1 MTAVPAAFSAA
12 YDFTLDDFQVAG
24 IDALEAGRSVLV
36 AAPTGSGKTIVGEF
50 ATWSALRDRGKCFY
64 TTPIK
69 ALSNQKHAELSARYG
84 AARVGLLTGDRS
96 INGEAPV
103 VVMTTEVLRNML
115 YEQSATLGGLRS
127 VVLDEVHYLADRER
141 GAVWEEVI
149 IQLPAAVQLACLSA
163 TVSNAEEFGAWLS
176 DVRLGCEVVISERR
190 PVPLDH
196 HYAIGRDLHL
206 MFNGRRSRS
215 PAPSTERGTGQLP
228 SGPGPDGRGDRGGRR
243 SQRATRAGGVPNPEV
258 VMLERQAARQR
269 RARGRRGG
277 HTGVSLRP
285 PRRSEL
291 VEQLARRDW
300 LPAIVF
306 IFSRA
311 GCDQAVGHLVGDGV
325 RLTTDEECAEI
336 RRLGRE
342 LTADTDASDLRALG
356 FGWLSDALERGIACH
371 HAGMVPVLKEL
382 VEALFVRGLVKVC
395 FATETLALGIN
406 MPARTVAIEQLEKW
420 NGQQHELLTPGQFT
434 QLTGR
439 AGRRGLDTVG
449 HAVVSYQRQLQF
461 PTVAALVG
469 QRVEPLR
476 SSFTPTY
483 NMAVNLLRRRTLDE
497 CEALLEQSFAQYQA
511 TAAVARSTEKIAEN
525 RGALA
530 GYAEHLA
537 SDRGDVDEY
546 LALRRELRDLERSGA
561 KQRRQERRR
570 AVLNVLEGLT
580 EGDVVTLADDG
591 VGAVVGEAG
600 SARAQVVTDDR
611 RLIRLHPQRYRRPPI
626 VVGRI
631 DLPPSGGPRQSS
643 YRRMVA
649 EALAGTAPRPATGDA
664 DGTSADAAR
673 AARIEQLQVAV
684 RDHPV
689 HADANRAE
697 IERWASRYDEL
708 DGSTRALQ
716 RDVDRRTGS
725 LARELRRI
733 VSVLTELGYLEDAAG
748 SPRPTPDGLRLAG
761 LYADT
766 DLLLAECL
774 RSGVLDDLDGAD
786 LAAVISVFTHET
798 RSRDV
803 PPVWFPSPTVEVRVG
818 RVEQIW
824 EQLAG
829 RERSAGLEPTRA
841 PDPGLAAQVW
851 QWAQGADLDD
861 VLAGTALTGG
871 DFVRGVRQIMDL
883 CRQLGAAHADT
894 TVGTRARQVADQLR
908 RGVVAAA

>member
-1 MTAVPAAFSAA
+1 MTDVPAAFAAA
-12 YDFTLDDFQVAG
+12 YRFALDDFQIAG
-24 IDALEAGRSVLV
+24 IGALEAGRSVLV
-36 AAPTGSGKTIVGEF
+36 AAPTGSGKTVVGEF
-50 ATWSALRDRGKCFY
+50 ATWSALRDGGKCFY

-69 ALSNQKHAELSARYG
+69 ALSNQKHADLAARYG

-96 INGEAPV
+96 INGDAPV

-115 YEQSATLGGLRS
+115 YEQSATLAGLRS

-163 TVSNAEEFGAWLS
+163 TVSNAEEFGAWLG

-196 HYAIGRDLHL
+196 HYAIGRDLHP
-206 MFNGRRSRS
+206 MFRSGHR
-215 PAPSTERGTGQLP
+215 A
-228 SGPGPDGRGDRGGRR
+228 GGRQDTGG
-243 SQRATRAGGVPNPEV
+243 QRRAQARRAAGGVPNPEV
-258 VMLERQAARQR
+258 VMLERQASRQR
-269 RARGRRGG
+269 RARGRKGG
-277 HTGVSLRP
+277 YGGVRLRS

-291 VEQLARRDW
+291 VAELVRRDW

-325 RLTTDEECAEI
+325 RLTTDAERVEI
-336 RRLGRE
+336 RRLSRE
-342 LTADTDASDLRALG
+342 LTAATDARDLQALG
-356 FGWLSDALERGIACH
+356 FGWLSDALARGIACH

-382 VEALFVRGLVKVC
+382 VEALFVRNLVKVC

-449 HAVVSYQRQLQF
+449 HAVVSYQRQIPF

-483 NMAVNLLRRRTLDE
+483 NMAANLLRRRTLDE
-497 CEALLEQSFAQYQA
+497 CGALLEQSFAQYQA
-511 TAAVARSTEKIAEN
+511 TAAVARSARQIAEHQE
-525 RGALA
+525 ALA
-530 GYAEHLA
+530 GYAQHLV
-537 SDRGDVDEY
+537 SELGDVDDY

-570 AVLNVLEGLT
+570 AVLDVLEGLT

-591 VGAVVGEAG
+591 VGAVVGAAG
-600 SARAQVVTDDR
+600 TARAQVVTDDR
-611 RLIRLHPQRYRRPPI
+611 RLVRLHPQQYRRPPV

-643 YRRMVA
+643 YRRTVA
-649 EALAGTAPRPATGDA
+649 QALAATAPPSTPD
-664 DGTSADAAR
+664 DGEGGSADAAR
-673 AARIEQLQVAV
+673 AARIEQLQDAV
-684 RDHPV
+684 RAHPV
-689 HADANRAE
+689 HADEGRADL
-697 IERWASRYDEL
+697 ERWASRYDDL
-708 DGSTRALQ
+708 DRRTRALQ

-733 VSVLTELGYLEDAAG
+733 VSVLTELGYLDGAADTP
-748 SPRPTPDGLRLAG
+748 SPTLEGLRLAG

-766 DLLLAECL
+766 DLLLAECV
-774 RSGVLDDLDGAD
+774 RSGVLDDLDGDD
-786 LAAVISVFTHET
+786 LAAVVSVFTHET

-803 PPVWFPSPTVEVRVG
+803 PPVWFPTPTVETRVG
-818 RVEQIW
+818 RVEEVW
-824 EQLAG
+824 ERLAG
-829 RERSAGLEPTRA
+829 LERSAGLEPMRA
-841 PDPGLAAQVW
+841 PDPGVVAQVW

-871 DFVRGVRQIMDL
+871 DLVRGVKQIADL
-883 CRQLGAAHADT
+883 CRQIGAAYAAT
-894 TVGTRARQVADQLR
+894 PLGTRARRVADQLL

>member
-1 MTAVPAAFSAA
+1 MSAAPAAFAAA
-12 YDFTLDDFQVAG
+12 YDFAFDDFQVAG
-24 IDALEAGRSVLV
+24 IGALESGRSVLV

-50 ATWSALRDRGKCFY
+50 ATWSALRDGGKCFY

-69 ALSNQKHAELSARYG
+69 ALSNQKHADLAARYG

-96 INGEAPV
+96 INGEAPI

-115 YEQSATLGGLRS
+115 YEQSRTLHGLQS

-163 TVSNAEEFGAWLS
+163 TVSNAEEFGAWLA

-196 HYAIGRDLHL
+196 HYAIGRDLHA
-206 MFNGRRSRS
+206 MFKARRGGNGR
-215 PAPSTERGTGQLP
+215 
-228 SGPGPDGRGDRGGRR
+228 
-243 SQRATRAGGVPNPEV
+243 GVPNADV

-277 HTGVSLRP
+277 YAGVRLRP
-285 PRRSEL
+285 PRRSDL
-291 VEQLARRDW
+291 VGQLARRDW

-311 GCDQAVGHLVGDGV
+311 GCDQAVSQLVGDGV
-325 RLTTDEECAEI
+325 RLTTDDERAEI

-342 LTADTDASDLRALG
+342 FTADTDTRDLEALG
-356 FGWLSDALERGIACH
+356 FAWLSDALDRGIACH

-420 NGQQHELLTPGQFT
+420 TGHQHEMLTPGQFA

-439 AGRRGLDTVG
+439 AGRRGLDAVG
-449 HAVVSYQRQLQF
+449 HAVVSYQRQIPF
-461 PTVAALVG
+461 ATVATLVG

-483 NMAVNLLRRRTLDE
+483 NMAVNLLRRRSLAA

-511 TAAVARSTEKIAEN
+511 TVAVAQSTEQIAQNQE
-525 RGALA
+525 ALA
-530 GYAEHLA
+530 GYAEHLV

-546 LALRRELRDLERSGA
+546 LALRRQLRDLERSGA
-561 KQRRQERRR
+561 RQRREERRR
-570 AVLNVLEGLT
+570 AVLDVLESLD

-591 VGAVVGEAG
+591 VGAVVGAAG

-611 RLIRLHPQRYRRPPI
+611 RLIRLHPQHYRHPPV

-631 DLPPSGGPRQSS
+631 DLPASGGPRQAA
-643 YRRMVA
+643 YRRRVA
-649 EALAGTAPRPATGDA
+649 EALAGTTRPPAPAA
-664 DGTSADAAR
+664 DGTAGVDR
-673 AARIEQLQVAV
+673 AARIERLRSSL

-689 HADANRAE
+689 HRDERRAD
-697 IERWASRYDEL
+697 IERWASRYEDLERR
-708 DGSTRALQ
+708 TRALQ
-716 RDVDRRTGS
+716 RDVDRQTGS
-725 LARELRRI
+725 LARQLRRI
-733 VSVLTELGYLEDAAG
+733 VSVLRELGYLEGDAT
-748 SPRPTPDGLRLAG
+748 SPQPTSEGLRLAA

-766 DLLLAECL
+766 DLLLTECV
-774 RSGVLDDLDGAD
+774 RDGALDDVDGAD
-786 LAAVISVFTHET
+786 LAALLSVFVHES
-798 RSRDV
+798 RSRDASAA
-803 PPVWFPSPTVEVRVG
+803 WYPSDSV
-818 RVEQIW
+818 
-824 EQLAG
+824 
-829 RERSAGLEPTRA
+829 RERVDRIERLWDRLADRERAAGLEPTRA
-841 PDPGLAAQVW
+841 PDAGLSAQVW
-851 QWAQGADLDD
+851 QWAHGADLDD
-861 VLAGTALTGG
+861 VLAGSAITGG
-871 DFVRGVRQIMDL
+871 DFVRGVRQIADL
-883 CRQLGAAHADT
+883 CRQIGAAYT
-894 TVGTRARQVADQLR
+894 GTSLGSRARRVGDQLL
-908 RGVVAAA
+908 RGVVAAG

>member
-50 ATWSALRDRGKCFY
+50 ATWSALRDGGKCFY

-69 ALSNQKHAELSARYG
+69 ALSNQKHADLSARYG

-96 INGEAPV
+96 VNGEAPI

-196 HYAIGRDLHL
+196 HYAIGRDLHT
-206 MFNGRRSRS
+206 MFRVRRGPSAASSTEQGSVGRRVNGR
-215 PAPSTERGTGQLP
+215 
-228 SGPGPDGRGDRGGRR
+228 
-243 SQRATRAGGVPNPEV
+243 VPNPEV

-277 HTGVSLRP
+277 HAGVRLRP

-325 RLTTDEECAEI
+325 RLTTDQERAEI
-336 RRLGRE
+336 RRLSRE
-342 LTADTDASDLRALG
+342 LTAETDARDLQALG
-356 FGWLSDALERGIACH
+356 FDWLSDALERGIACH

-420 NGQQHELLTPGQFT
+420 DGQQHELLTPGQFA
-434 QLTGR
+434 QLAGR
-439 AGRRGLDTVG
+439 AGRRGLDTIG
-449 HAVVSYQRQLQF
+449 HVVVSYQRQIQF
-461 PTVAALVG
+461 PMVAALVG
-469 QRVEPLR
+469 KRVEPLR

-497 CEALLEQSFAQYQA
+497 AEALLEQSFAQYQA
-511 TAAVARSTEKIAEN
+511 AAAVARSTEKIAEN
-525 RGALA
+525 REALA
-530 GYAEHLA
+530 GYARHLV

-546 LALRRELRDLERSGA
+546 LALRRELRDLERSGV
-561 KQRRQERRR
+561 KQRRQERRQ
-570 AVLNVLEGLT
+570 AVLDVLEGLA

-591 VGAVVGEAG
+591 VGAVVGAAG
-600 SARAQVVTDDR
+600 TARAQVVTDDR
-611 RLIRLHPQRYRRPPI
+611 RLIRLHPQHYQRPPV

-643 YRRMVA
+643 YRRSVA
-649 EALAGTAPRPATGDA
+649 EALAGTTPSPGPGDA
-664 DGTSADAAR
+664 DRSSADTAR
-673 AARIEQLQVAV
+673 AARIEQLQSAV
-684 RDHPV
+684 RGHPV
-689 HADANRAE
+689 HADEGRAE
-697 IERWASRYDEL
+697 IERWASHHDEL
-708 DGSTRALQ
+708 DRSTRTLQ

-725 LARELRRI
+725 LGRELRRI
-733 VSVLTELGYLEDAAG
+733 VSVLTELAYVDGAAS
-748 SPRPTPDGLRLAG
+748 SPRPTSDGLRLAG
-761 LYADT
+761 LYADA
-766 DLLLAECL
+766 DLLLAECV

-786 LAAVISVFTHET
+786 LAALISVFTHET
-798 RSRDV
+798 RARDV
-803 PPVWFPSPTVEVRVG
+803 PPVWYPSPTVEVRVG
-818 RVEQIW
+818 RVEQVW
-824 EQLAG
+824 EQLAD

-841 PDPGLAAQVW
+841 PDAGLAVQVW
-851 QWAQGADLDD
+851 QWAQGDELDD
-861 VLAGTALTGG
+861 VLTGTVLTGG
-871 DFVRGVRQIMDL
+871 DLVRGVRQIVDL
-883 CRQLGAAHADT
+883 CRQIGVAYADT
-894 TVGTRARQVADQLR
+894 TLGTRARRVADQLW

>member
-1 MTAVPAAFSAA
+1 MTAVPAGFAAA
-12 YDFTLDDFQVAG
+12 YGFAFDDFQVAG
-24 IDALEAGRSVLV
+24 IEALEAGRSVLV
-36 AAPTGSGKTIVGEF
+36 AAPTGSGKTVIGEF
-50 ATWSALRDRGKCFY
+50 ATWSALRDGGKCFY

-69 ALSNQKHAELSARYG
+69 ALSNQKYADLSARYG

-96 INGEAPV
+96 INGEAPI

-149 IQLPAAVQLACLSA
+149 IQLPAAVQLACLSG

-176 DVRLGCEVVISERR
+176 DVRLQCEVVISEQR

-196 HYAIGRDLHL
+196 HYAIGRDLHP
-206 MFNGRRSRS
+206 MF
-215 PAPSTERGTGQLP
+215 
-228 SGPGPDGRGDRGGRR
+228 RGGRGR
-243 SQRATRAGGVPNPEV
+243 STETRSVGRRAGVGVPNPDV

-277 HTGVSLRP
+277 YAGVRLRP

-306 IFSRA
+306 VFSRA

-325 RLTTDEECAEI
+325 RLTTDEERAEV
-336 RRLGRE
+336 RRLSAE
-342 LTADTDASDLRALG
+342 LTAETDARDLQALG
-356 FGWLSDALERGIACH
+356 FDWLSDALEHGIACH

-420 NGQQHELLTPGQFT
+420 DGQQHELLTPGQFA

-439 AGRRGLDTVG
+439 AGRRGLDIIG
-449 HAVVSYQRQLQF
+449 HVVVSYQRQIQF
-461 PTVAALVG
+461 PAVAALVG

-497 CEALLEQSFAQYQA
+497 SEALLAQSFAQYQA

-525 RGALA
+525 REALA
-530 GYAEHLA
+530 GYAEHLV
-537 SDRGDVDEY
+537 SDSGDVDEY

-570 AVLNVLEGLT
+570 AVLDVLEGLA

-591 VGAVVGEAG
+591 VGAVVGTAG

-611 RLIRLHPQRYRRPPI
+611 RLIRLHPQHYQRPPV

-643 YRRMVA
+643 YRRSVA
-649 EALAGTAPRPATGDA
+649 EALAGTAPPTPGDA
-664 DGTSADAAR
+664 DHTTAEAAR
-673 AARIEQLQVAV
+673 AARIEQLQAAV

-689 HADANRAE
+689 HADDGRAE

-708 DGSTRALQ
+708 DRATRALQ
-716 RDVDRRTGS
+716 HDVDRRTGS

-733 VSVLTELGYLEDAAG
+733 VSVLTELGYLEGAPS
-748 SPRPTPDGLRLAG
+748 SPRPTPDGLRLAK
-761 LYADT
+761 LYADA
-766 DLLLAECL
+766 DLLLAECV
-774 RSGVLDDLDGAD
+774 RSGMLDDLDGPD

-798 RSRDV
+798 RARDA
-803 PPVWFPSPTVEVRVG
+803 PPVWYPSPTVEVRVG
-818 RVEQIW
+818 RVGQVW
-824 EQLAG
+824 EQLAD
-829 RERSAGLEPTRA
+829 RERSAGLDPTRA
-841 PDPGLAAQVW
+841 PDAGLAAQVW
-851 QWAQGADLDD
+851 QWAQGDDLDD
-861 VLAGTALTGG
+861 VLTGTALTGG
-871 DFVRGVRQIMDL
+871 DLVRGVRQIVDL
-883 CRQLGAAHADT
+883 CRQLGVAYADAPL
-894 TVGTRARQVADQLR
+894 GTRARRVADQLW

>member
-1 MTAVPAAFSAA
+1 MTAVPTAFSAA
-12 YDFTLDDFQVAG
+12 YGFELDDFQVAG
-24 IDALEAGRSVLV
+24 IGALEAGRSVLV

-50 ATWSALRDRGKCFY
+50 ATWSALRDGAKCFY

-69 ALSNQKHAELSARYG
+69 ALSNQKHADLVARYG
-84 AARVGLLTGDRS
+84 GARVGLLTGDRS
-96 INGEAPV
+96 INGEAPI

-115 YEQSATLGGLRS
+115 YEQSATLAGLHS

-149 IQLPAAVQLACLSA
+149 VQLPAAVQLACLSA

-196 HYAIGRDLHL
+196 HYAVGRDLHPML
-206 MFNGRRSRS
+206 KRSRGR
-215 PAPSTERGTGQLP
+215 STM
-228 SGPGPDGRGDRGGRR
+228 
-243 SQRATRAGGVPNPEV
+243 PNPDV

-277 HTGVSLRP
+277 YAGVRLRP

-291 VEQLARRDW
+291 VDQLTRRDW

-325 RLTTDEECAEI
+325 RLTTDVERAEI
-336 RRLGRE
+336 RRVSRQ
-342 LTADTDASDLRALG
+342 LTAGTDARDLQALG

-382 VEALFVRGLVKVC
+382 VETLFVRGLVKVC

-449 HAVVSYQRQLQF
+449 HAVVSYQRHIQF

-483 NMAVNLLRRRTLDE
+483 NMAVNLLRRRTLEE

-511 TAAVARSTEKIAEN
+511 TAAVARSTQQIAEH
-525 RGALA
+525 REALA
-530 GYAEHLA
+530 GYAQHLV
-537 SDRGDVDEY
+537 SELGDVDDY
-546 LALRRELRDLERSGA
+546 LALRRELRDLERTGA

-570 AVLNVLEGLT
+570 AVLDVLEGLV

-591 VGAVVGEAG
+591 VGAVVGAAG
-600 SARAQVVTDDR
+600 TARAQVVTDDR
-611 RLIRLHPQRYRRPPI
+611 RLVRLHPQQYRRPPA

-643 YRRMVA
+643 YRRTVA
-649 EALAGTAPRPATGDA
+649 QALAATAPPSTA
-664 DGTSADAAR
+664 DDGGSADAAR
-673 AARIEQLQVAV
+673 AARIEQLQDAV

-689 HADANRAE
+689 HADEGRADL
-697 IERWASRYDEL
+697 ERWASRYDDL
-708 DGSTRALQ
+708 DRRTRALQ
-716 RDVDRRTGS
+716 RDVDRQTGS

-733 VSVLTELGYLEDAAG
+733 VSVLTELGYLEGAAADAP
-748 SPRPTPDGLRLAG
+748 SPTQDGLRLAG

-766 DLLLAECL
+766 DLLLAESV

-786 LAAVISVFTHET
+786 LAAVVSVFTHET
-798 RSRDV
+798 RSREV
-803 PPVWFPSPTVEVRVG
+803 PPIWFPTPTVEARVG
-818 RVEQIW
+818 RVE
-824 EQLAG
+824 EVSERLAG
-829 RERSAGLEPTRA
+829 LERSAGLEPTRA
-841 PDPGLAAQVW
+841 PDAGVVAEVW

-871 DFVRGVRQIMDL
+871 DLVRGVKQIADL
-883 CRQLGAAHADT
+883 CRQIGAAYAAT
-894 TVGTRARQVADQLR
+894 PLGTRARRVADQLL

>member
-12 YDFTLDDFQVAG
+12 YDFAFDDFQVAG
-24 IDALEAGRSVLV
+24 IAALEAGRSVLV

-50 ATWSALRDRGKCFY
+50 ATWSALRDGGKCFY

-69 ALSNQKHAELSARYG
+69 ALSNQKHADLSAWYG

-176 DVRLGCEVVISERR
+176 DVRLGCEIVIAEQR

-196 HYAIGRDLHL
+196 HYAIGRDLYP
-206 MFNGRRSRS
+206 MFNERRGPRGRR
-215 PAPSTERGTGQLP
+215 A
-228 SGPGPDGRGDRGGRR
+228 
-243 SQRATRAGGVPNPEV
+243 AGGVPNPDV
-258 VMLERQAARQR
+258 VMLERQASRQR

-277 HTGVSLRP
+277 YAGVRLRP

-291 VEQLARRDW
+291 IEQLARRDW

-306 IFSRA
+306 LFSRA
-311 GCDQAVGHLVGDGV
+311 GCDQAVDHLVGDGV
-325 RLTTDEECAEI
+325 RLTTDAERAEI
-336 RRLGRE
+336 RRLSSE
-342 LTADTDASDLRALG
+342 LTADTDARDLRALG
-356 FGWLSDALERGIACH
+356 FGWLSDALEEGIACH

-420 NGQQHELLTPGQFT
+420 SGQQHELLTPGQFT

-449 HAVVSYQRQLQF
+449 HAVVAYQRQLPF
-461 PTVAALVG
+461 RTVAALVG

-511 TAAVARSTEKIAEN
+511 TAAVARSTEQIAEN
-525 RGALA
+525 RAALA
-530 GYAEHLA
+530 GYAEHLV
-537 SDRGDVDEY
+537 SDHGDVDEY
-546 LALRRELRDLERSGA
+546 LVLRRELRELERSGA

-570 AVLNVLEGLT
+570 AVLDVLEGLA

-591 VGAVVGEAG
+591 VGAVVGAAG
-600 SARAQVVTDDR
+600 SARAQVVTNDR
-611 RLIRLHPQRYRRPPI
+611 RLIRLHPQHYQRPPL
-626 VVGRI
+626 VLGRI
-631 DLPPSGGPRQSS
+631 DLPRSGGPRQSS
-643 YRRMVA
+643 YRRTVA
-649 EALAGTAPRPATGDA
+649 EALAATMPAPATDDT

-673 AARIEQLQVAV
+673 TRRIEQLWVAI

-689 HADANRAE
+689 HADEDRAE
-697 IERWASRYDEL
+697 IERWASRYDDLEH
-708 DGSTRALQ
+708 STRALQ
-716 RDVDRRTGS
+716 RDVDRTTGS

-733 VSVLTELGYLEDAAG
+733 VSVLTELGYLDGASG
-748 SPRPTPDGLRLAG
+748 SPRPTADGLRLAG

-766 DLLLAECL
+766 DLLLAECV
-774 RSGVLDDLDGAD
+774 RSGVLDDLDAAD

-798 RSRDV
+798 RTRDV
-803 PPVWFPSPTVEVRVG
+803 PPVWFPSPTVEARVG
-818 RVEQIW
+818 RAEQVW

-851 QWAQGADLDD
+851 QWAQDADLDE

-871 DFVRGVRQIMDL
+871 DFVRGVRQTVDL
-883 CRQLGAAHADT
+883 GRQIGVAYTDAPLGS
-894 TVGTRARQVADQLR
+894 RARRVADRLW

>member
-1 MTAVPAAFSAA
+1 MTAVPTAFAAA
-12 YDFTLDDFQVAG
+12 YDFELDDFQVAG

-50 ATWSALRDRGKCFY
+50 ATWSALRDGGKCFY

-69 ALSNQKHAELSARYG
+69 ALSNQKHADLAARYG
-84 AARVGLLTGDRS
+84 AGRVGLLTGDRS

-115 YEQSATLGGLRS
+115 YEQSPTLGGLRS

-196 HYAIGRDLHL
+196 HYAIGRDLHP
-206 MFNGRRSRS
+206 MFKGHGGQRPRR
-215 PAPSTERGTGQLP
+215 G
-228 SGPGPDGRGDRGGRR
+228 
-243 SQRATRAGGVPNPEV
+243 GGVPNAEV
-258 VMLERQAARQR
+258 VMLERQATRQR

-277 HTGVSLRP
+277 YAGVRLRP

-291 VEQLARRDW
+291 VAELARRDW

-325 RLTTDEECAEI
+325 RLTTDEERAEI
-336 RRLGRE
+336 RRLSGE
-342 LTADTDASDLRALG
+342 LTADTDTRDLHALG

-420 NGQQHELLTPGQFT
+420 NGKQHELLTPGQFT

-449 HAVVSYQRQLQF
+449 HAVVSYQRQIQF

-511 TAAVARSTEKIAEN
+511 TAAVARSTQQIAEH

-530 GYAEHLA
+530 GYAQHLV
-537 SDRGDVDEY
+537 SELGDVDEY
-546 LALRRELRDLERSGA
+546 LALRRELRDVERSGA
-561 KQRRQERRR
+561 TQRRQERRR
-570 AVLNVLEGLT
+570 AVLDVLEGLT

-591 VGAVVGEAG
+591 VGAVVGAAG
-600 SARAQVVTDDR
+600 TARAQVVTDDR
-611 RLIRLHPQRYRRPPI
+611 RLVRLHPQHYRRPP
-626 VVGRI
+626 VVLGRI
-631 DLPPSGGPRQSS
+631 DLPPSGGPRQSA
-643 YRRMVA
+643 YRRTVA
-649 EALAGTAPRPATGDA
+649 QALTDAAPLRAGDV
-664 DGTSADAAR
+664 DGTSADAAGV
-673 AARIEQLQVAV
+673 ARIEQLQEAV

-689 HADANRAE
+689 HADEGRAE
-697 IERWASRYDEL
+697 IERWASRYDDL
-708 DGSTRALQ
+708 DRRTRALQ

-733 VSVLTELGYLEDAAG
+733 VSVLTELGYLDATAG
-748 SPRPTPDGLRLAG
+748 TPSPTSDGLRLAG

-766 DLLLAECL
+766 DLLLAESV
-774 RSGVLDDLDGAD
+774 RSGVLDGLDGAD
-786 LAAVISVFTHET
+786 LAAVVSVFTHET
-798 RSRDV
+798 RTRDV
-803 PPVWFPSPTVEVRVG
+803 PPVWFPTPTVEVRVG
-818 RVEQIW
+818 RVEEIW
-824 EQLAG
+824 ERLAH

-841 PDPGLAAQVW
+841 PDAGLAAQVW

-871 DFVRGVRQIMDL
+871 DLVRGVKQIADL
-883 CRQLGAAHADT
+883 CRQIGAAYAAT
-894 TVGTRARQVADQLR
+894 PLGGSARRVADQVL